1 MKRWLTITLA
11 WLGVTLVVLAIVGA
25 AIIGPFFVAFESWSP
40 KPRPSDAVLI
50 ENLRQKRAL
59 FEALVTMIREDRA
72 LKRVDVDWTDPAD
85 PATIGVSAER
95 IARYRQLCRE
105 AGVPRGFYQ
114 FETSIVFVAHADGM
128 VVHGS
133 SKSYVWGTS
142 KYEPDVID
150 GDLEAEATGQRK
162 FYARRRIDPDWSIEL
177 MIN

>member
-11 WLGVTLVVLAIVGA
+11 LLGVALVVLAVVGA
-25 AIIGPFFVAFESWSP
+25 AIVGSYFGAFDSWSP
-40 KPRPSDAVLI
+40 KPRPSDAVPI
-50 ENLRQKRAL
+50 ESLHRKRAI
-59 FEALVTMIREDRA
+59 FDTLVTMIREDRG

-85 PATIGVSAER
+85 PATVGVSAER

-133 SKSYVWGTS
+133 SKSYVWGKS
-142 KYEPDVID
+142 KYEPDTID
-150 GDLEAEATGQRK
+150 GDLEAEAGAQRK
-162 FYARRRIDPDWSIEL
+162 FHARRRIDADWSLEL